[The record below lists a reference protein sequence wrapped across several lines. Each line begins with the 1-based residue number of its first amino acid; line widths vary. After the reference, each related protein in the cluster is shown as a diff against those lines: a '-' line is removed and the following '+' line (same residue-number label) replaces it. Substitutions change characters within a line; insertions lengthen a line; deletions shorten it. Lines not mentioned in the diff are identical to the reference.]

1 MYTLGARPSR
11 DVCPGACPM
20 PRPIPVPLRLALWR
34 RHLDGQDGP
43 SIAQALG
50 LAPRT
55 VRRLIHRLR
64 QEGQPA
70 VIPRYDRCGAATP
83 KCPDSV
89 VQTALALRREHPSW
103 GAGLIRVM
111 LRRRLP
117 SGSPPAERTLQRWFV
132 RAGLAAARAGRRP
145 ASGSRR
151 AERPHEVW
159 QMDAAEEVP
168 LADGRRVSWLRIV
181 DECSGAVLWTVVFP
195 PGALERGPAGG
206 GPGAVAA
213 DLHALGSA
221 RALPGGQRRAVGLGG
236 RPAHR

>member
-1 MYTLGARPSR
+1 
-11 DVCPGACPM
+11 M
-20 PRPIPVPLRLALWR
+20 PRPVPVPLRLALWR

-43 SIAQALG
+43 TIARALG
-50 LAPRT
+50 LAPLT

-70 VIPRYDRCGAATP
+70 VIPRYDRGGAATP
-83 KCPDSV
+83 KCPESV

-111 LRRRLP
+111 LRRQLP
-117 SGSPPAERTLQRWFV
+117 ADSPPAERTLQRWFV
-132 RAGLAAARAGRRP
+132 RAGLAPTPAGRRP
-145 ASGSRR
+145 VSESRR
-151 AERPHEVW
+151 AERPHDVW

-195 PGALERGPAGG
+195 PGTLERGPAGR
-206 GPGAVAA
+206 GPGSVAA
-213 DLHALGSA
+213 GLHPLGSA
-221 RALPGGQRRAVGLGG
+221 RAVPGGQWRAVGLGR
-236 RPAHR
+236 RPAH